1 MDNIYTY
8 KYHVAW
14 EDEREEGT
22 GEGFVFATDYSAA
35 CEELKKMYG
44 SYITKLYLK
53 EVSEPDCY
61 VFETKADGKEV
72 TGKWDYQNDF

>member
-1 MDNIYTY
+1 MDNIYIY

-14 EDEREEGT
+14 EDEVKGT

-44 SYITKLYLK
+44 PYITKLYLK
-53 EVSEPDCY
+53 EVGEPDCY
-61 VFETKADGKEV
+61 VFETKEDGKEV
-72 TGKWDYQNDF
+72 KDRWYC

>member
-1 MDNIYTY
+1 MDRIYIY

-14 EDEREEGT
+14 EDETKIFNNKGT
-22 GEGFVFATDYSAA
+22 GEGFVFAADYSTV

-44 SYITKLYLK
+44 SYITKLYIK
-53 EVSEPDCY
+53 EAGEPDCY

-72 TGKWDYQNDF
+72 TDRWY

>member
-1 MDNIYTY
+1 MMEGIYIY

-14 EDEREEGT
+14 EDEREDKGT
-22 GEGFVFATDYSAA
+22 GEGFVFAANFSAA

-44 SYITKLYLK
+44 LYITKLYMK
-53 EVSEPDCY
+53 IVGQPDCY

-72 TGKWDYQNDF
+72 EDRWY

>member
-1 MDNIYTY
+1 MDNIYIF

-14 EDEREEGT
+14 EDETKGT
-22 GEGFVFATDYSAA
+22 GEGFVFAANYGAA

-44 SYITKLYLK
+44 SYITKIYMK
-53 EVSEPDCY
+53 KVGNPDCY

-72 TGKWDYQNDF
+72 TDRWY

>member
-1 MDNIYTY
+1 MDNIYIY

-14 EDEREEGT
+14 EDEVKGT
-22 GEGFVFATDYSAA
+22 GEGFVFADDFSTA

-44 SYITKLYLK
+44 PYITKLYMK
-53 EVSEPDCY
+53 EAGEPDCY

-72 TGKWDYQNDF
+72 TDRWY

>member
-1 MDNIYTY
+1 MDNIYIY

-14 EDEREEGT
+14 VNTYEDKGT
-22 GEGFVFATDYSAA
+22 GEGFVFAANFSTA

-44 SYITKLYLK
+44 SIITKLYMKDLGQ
-53 EVSEPDCY
+53 PDCY

-72 TGKWDYQNDF
+72 KDRWYY

>member
-1 MDNIYTY
+1 MDNIYIY

-14 EDEREEGT
+14 VNTYEDKGT
-22 GEGFVFATDYSAA
+22 GEGFVFAANFSTA

-44 SYITKLYLK
+44 SIITKLYMK
-53 EVSEPDCY
+53 EVCQPDCY

-72 TGKWDYQNDF
+72 TDRWY